1 MVIDYL
7 ENLYQEIYEKK
18 INIERE
24 NQKKEMLLRDNE
36 KFVQALEKTLD
47 ENYESFSPRKGDEES
62 HLKINSL
69 LEEQRQLEESIRKNK
84 IEIVDLGVKI
94 SELENVIKA
103 ARENER
109 LLFSKHIEQSD
120 DKIYKR
126 NILEIQEIERQRI
139 ARDMHDTVVQNL
151 TSLIHKI
158 EVCDKIGDV
167 ESVRCKLELRF
178 MKNIIRETIQDLRE
192 IIFDLRPFSLEEI
205 SLEDAIERELLKI
218 RSFGIVNISYEV
230 EGKSDNLSHI
240 ISLTVFRVIQEV
252 CNNVLKHAQANNIT
266 VKLSYMK
273 EILQLSIKDDGQGFD
288 VNAVNHFERIDNS
301 GLGISMMRER
311 VYLLSGKVEITS
323 KPGEGTEVIIR
334 VPIIKKENK

>member
-47 ENYESFSPRKGDEES
+47 ENYESFSPRKVDEES

-69 LEEQRQLEESIRKNK
+69 LEEQRQLEESVRKNK

-167 ESVRCKLELRF
+167 DPVRCKLELRF

-334 VPIIKKENK
+334 VPIIKEENK

>member
-1 MVIDYL
+1 MIINYL

-18 INIERE
+18 INLERE
-24 NQKKEMLLRDNE
+24 NQKKETLLRDNL
-36 KFVQALEKTLD
+36 KFVQALENTID
-47 ENYESFSPRKGDEES
+47 ENYESFSPRKVDEES

-69 LEEQRQLEESIRKNK
+69 LNEQRQIEEAIRINK
-84 IEIVDLGVKI
+84 IEIVDLSVKL

-109 LLFSKHIEQSD
+109 LLFHRKIQQSD
-120 DKIYKR
+120 DKVYKR

-158 EVCDKIGDV
+158 EICDKIGDV
-167 ESVRCKLELRF
+167 DPVRCKLEMRV
-178 MKNIIRETIQDLRE
+178 MKNIIRETIQDLRK

-205 SLEDAIERELLKI
+205 SLEDAIERELSKI
-218 RSFGIVNISYEV
+218 RSFGIVTISYEV

-252 CNNVLKHAQANNIT
+252 CNNVMKHAQANHII
-266 VKLSYMK
+266 VRLSFK
-273 EILQLSIKDDGQGFD
+273 KDDLQVSIKDDGQGFD
-288 VNAVNHFERIDNS
+288 VNAIEHFERIDNS
-301 GLGISMMRER
+301 GFGISMLRER
-311 VYLLSGKVEITS
+311 VYLLSGKVEINS
-323 KPGEGTEVIIR
+323 KPGEGTEVIIK
-334 VPIIKKENK
+334 VPIIKEEE